1 MTENI
6 TFAKNWEIIHFWKVK
21 KDFEFR
27 KTKNFRSNHNQ
38 KWVIQIFFPKF
49 YIPKDFENTSSSQV
63 WILHLILPK
72 NSSKTT
78 KICPPDF
85 WAKALDRPGWTK
97 PNSESWTQTH
107 WIQTKMYQK
116 FWSESQQPVFDPF
129 KFLFDLFKNPRS
141 CKMGE
146 KILPV
151 IGCQDRVNILVPF
164 NHFCVISGFH
174 LKIIISKKFKE
185 ISIFKSFKNS
195 KQSDRS
201 CCQKLKFSKGLYL
214 ITSFMHKIFAC
225 I

>member
-1 MTENI
+1 MPKSTGWCRSYSVPKLLVPNI
-6 TFAKNWEIIHFWKVK
+6 DCPFWVSPEPNQTQSLGPKPIVPK
-21 KDFEFR
+21 PKCT
-27 KTKNFRSNHNQ
+27 KTQQ
-38 KWVIQIFFPKF
+38 K
-49 YIPKDFENTSSSQV
+49 
-63 WILHLILPK
+63 
-72 NSSKTT
+72 
-78 KICPPDF
+78 
-85 WAKALDRPGWTK
+85 
-97 PNSESWTQTH
+97 SWTRF
-107 WIQTKMYQK
+107 Y
-116 FWSESQQPVFDPF
+116 PF
-129 KFLFDLFKNPRS
+129 KILSDLFKNPRS
-141 CKMGE
+141 CKTGE